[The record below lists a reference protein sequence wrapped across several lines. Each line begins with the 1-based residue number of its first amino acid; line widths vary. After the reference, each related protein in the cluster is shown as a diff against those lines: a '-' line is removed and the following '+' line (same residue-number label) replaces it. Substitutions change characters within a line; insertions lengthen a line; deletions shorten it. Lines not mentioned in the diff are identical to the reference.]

1 MNTKLISNKK
11 VVVTFS
17 LIALLFFGTESASA
31 APTTAITP
39 AAPTTPITPA
49 AQTTAEVPKIAASIS
64 MPNLMQWVC
73 KTIMTSVAV
82 SAYVYTVAV
91 TDGVMMVVAREVI
104 RYMTV
109 PSIVCEWFF

>member
-1 MNTKLISNKK
+1 
-11 VVVTFS
+11 
-17 LIALLFFGTESASA
+17 
-31 APTTAITP
+31 
-39 AAPTTPITPA
+39 
-49 AQTTAEVPKIAASIS
+49 
-64 MPNLMQWVC
+64 
-73 KTIMTSVAV
+73 MTSVAV

>member
-39 AAPTTPITPA
+39 AAP
-49 AQTTAEVPKIAASIS
+49 TTAEVPKIAASIS